1 MNNEWFV
8 IKNLVDFIN
17 SSRELVFKNFGSID
31 KNPKDILSDL
41 SMTDQEELDKVL
53 SYAESISIAKSF
65 MKRQKNKKTLE
76 TRFVINEDSYLS
88 ILTALNDRLVSNLLN
103 ELVNKGM
110 VETAFDEEANDFIF
124 WIKDDNKQDIKN
136 KLQQPETD

>member
-17 SSRELVFKNFGSID
+17 SSRELVFKNFGSAD
-31 KNPKDILSDL
+31 QNPTDILSDL
-41 SMTDQEELDKVL
+41 SITDQEELDKVL

-65 MKRQKNKKTLE
+65 MKKQKNKKTLE
-76 TRFVINEDSYLS
+76 TRFIINEDSYLS

-110 VETAFDEEANDFIF
+110 VETAFDAEANDFIF

>member
-17 SSRELVFKNFGSID
+17 SSRELVFKNFGSAD
-31 KNPKDILSDL
+31 QNPTDILSDL
-41 SMTDQEELDKVL
+41 SITDQEELDKVL

-65 MKRQKNKKTLE
+65 MKKQKNKKTLE
-76 TRFVINEDSYLS
+76 TRFIINEDSYLS

-110 VETAFDEEANDFIF
+110 VETAFDAEENDFIF
-124 WIKDDNKQDIKN
+124 WIKDDYKKDIKN